1 MAKRMA
7 TLQREQTI
15 IDLLKKEASVS
26 GKTIDNVL
34 GINSTTRSRIMINL
48 AKEHKEI
55 QNMCSNGQEA
65 EYKWVEDA
73 EVKPKNQEGYS
84 DPTAFSAIKNVTSK
98 GLDIGPGEVW
108 GTQEANGTT
117 GMIFT
122 LNALNGACQCIK
134 LYHDTEENR
143 NIVGPN
149 PFRINVLGRDYIGD
163 PTHVT
168 FKPLKYCVRRRAFS
182 HADKLNEAREALAKV
197 FGIPQTVKRETEVK
211 VVYKEKPAVKEE
223 EPKIPDNYV
232 DAKSAYMASLERERD
247 IWKQVAMK
255 LLDRNS

>member
-26 GKTIDNVL
+26 GKTLDNVL
-34 GINSTTRSRIMINL
+34 GTSPSVRSRIMVNL
-48 AKEHKEI
+48 AKDHKEI
-55 QNMCSNGQEA
+55 QNMSSNGQEA

-182 HADKLNEAREALAKV
+182 HADKLNEARAALAKV

-223 EPKIPDNYV
+223 KPKIPDNYV
-232 DAKSAYMASLERERD
+232 DLKSAYMASLERERD
-247 IWKQVAMK
+247 IWKEVAMK